1 MPIKNECSATVEK
14 KNAACSDCNAKNDIQ
29 AKSESTTKQG
39 TSSTSTNIL
48 DSWDMS
54 KRLEKALRRTELLSF
69 AAAGLGIAILV
80 IILIIYFG
88 FT

>member
-1 MPIKNECSATVEK
+1 MPNNIECSATVEK
-14 KNAACSDCNAKNDIQ
+14 ENTTCGNCNAKIGIQ
-29 AKSESTTKQG
+29 ATSESTPNQDAP
-39 TSSTSTNIL
+39 STSPNIL
-48 DSWDMS
+48 DNWDMS

-80 IILIIYFG
+80 VILMIEFG

>member
-1 MPIKNECSATVEK
+1 MPTCIECGATVEK
-14 KNAACSDCNAKNDIQ
+14 ETATCGNCDAKMEIQ
-29 AKSESTTKQG
+29 ATLESASKQDAP
-39 TSSTSTNIL
+39 STSPKIL

-54 KRLEKALRRTELLSF
+54 KRLEKALKRAELLSF

-80 IILIIYFG
+80 VILVIEFG

>member
-1 MPIKNECSATVEK
+1 MPTSIECSAMVEK
-14 KNAACSDCNAKNDIQ
+14 ENAACGNCNARIDVQ
-29 AKSESTTKQG
+29 ATSESTPKQDAP
-39 TSSTSTNIL
+39 STTLNIL
-48 DSWDMS
+48 DGWDMS

-80 IILIIYFG
+80 VILMIEFG